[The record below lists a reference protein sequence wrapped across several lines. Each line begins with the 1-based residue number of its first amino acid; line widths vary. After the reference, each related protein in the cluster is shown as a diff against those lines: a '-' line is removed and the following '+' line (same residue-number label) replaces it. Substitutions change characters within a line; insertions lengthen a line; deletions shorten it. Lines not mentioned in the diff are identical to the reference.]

1 MNKSVPLKIKIQE
14 KESGAMA
21 LGMLFE
27 YYGCYLDR
35 QQLREEA
42 GITEAGTTSQ
52 RLVEAFSRN
61 GFETTWQRQV
71 KSSLGNLACPA
82 IARWKGGEFCVVTR
96 ITRRKIYLNDPAL
109 GRLSMSPVEFDHYFE
124 GEWIE
129 PRPTPGFCP
138 SGKKTS
144 LWTHMSDWLLDDKKV
159 IGYILL
165 LGVILT
171 VLSIILPASYKIFL
185 DGVLGMKQG
194 HFFRPLLLAL
204 VVLMAFNVVLTY
216 TQQWLVKRLEIKL
229 AVVHT
234 ARFFRR
240 LLRLPILFFMN
251 RRPGE
256 LSKRI
261 PLNATLALIFASD
274 WPKTINNFISIL
286 LYAFVMLNYNV
297 VLTVIG
303 VFFSVVNLLAL
314 KYITVK
320 REALNQTIVQNQ
332 GKTYNISTV
341 GLEMIETIKSTASE
355 NDFFAHWANYQIKTI
370 NNEQGLGLINKFLT
384 VLPNFLR
391 NLNNIILICLGSL
404 LVIYGSMTIGILV
417 AFQALMDT
425 FTKPMG
431 EIINNGGKLQ
441 DAAASLT
448 TLQDL
453 NEASEDEVFTLSQPL
468 MLSRIGPGNAKLQG
482 RLEIRGL
489 CFGYNTYEK
498 PLIEDFSLSL
508 EPGKSVALVG
518 SSGSG
523 KSTVAKLIAG
533 LFQPWAG
540 EIFFDGRRRTD
551 YPRMLLANS
560 LSTVDQHIFLFSGTV
575 AENITMWNTTISHEA
590 VAAAAHDACILDVIN
605 GREGGLEGKVEEGG
619 KNFSGGQQQRLE
631 IARALVTNPVFL
643 ILDEATSALDPNTE
657 KTIMNNLKRRVC
669 TTLVIAHR
677 LSTIRDCDEI
687 VVLDQG
693 KIVQRGTHE
702 ELVKQSSGLYY
713 NLVKLN

>member
-1 MNKSVPLKIKIQE
+1 
-14 KESGAMA
+14 MA

-27 YYGCYLDR
+27 YYGLYLNR
-35 QQLREEA
+35 EQLRQEA
-42 GITEAGTTSQ
+42 GVSETGTTSR
-52 RLVEAFSRN
+52 RLAEAFSRN
-61 GFETTWQRQV
+61 GFDTRLRRPAKACAGT
-71 KSSLGNLACPA
+71 LALPA
-82 IARWKGGEFCVVTR
+82 VARWKGEQFCVVTR
-96 ITRRKIYLNDPAL
+96 LTPRKIYLNDPDA
-109 GRLSMSPVEFDHYFE
+109 GRLSMPCAEFDKLFE

-129 PRPTPGFCP
+129 ALPGPGFHP
-138 SGKKTS
+138 SGKKNN
-144 LWTHMSDWLLDDKKV
+144 LRAHIRAWFLEDKKV
-159 IGYILL
+159 LFYILVLGGILIL
-165 LGVILT
+165 LSV
-171 VLSIILPASYKIFL
+171 ILPASYKIFL
-185 DGVLGMKQG
+185 DGVLGMKQH
-194 HFFRPLLLAL
+194 HFFRPLIILL
-204 VVLMAFNVVLTY
+204 VVLMVLNAMITF
-216 TQQWLVKRLEIKL
+216 TQQWLIKRLEIKL
-229 AVVHT
+229 AVTHT
-234 ARFFRR
+234 ARFFRH
-240 LLRLPILFFMN
+240 LLRLPILFFMS

-274 WPKTINNFISIL
+274 WPKTITNFISIL
-286 LYAFVMLNYNV
+286 VYAFVMLNYNV

-303 VFFSVVNLLAL
+303 VFFSVVNLVAL
-314 KYITVK
+314 KYITLK

-332 GKTYNISTV
+332 GKTYNISTI

-355 NDFFAHWANYQIKTI
+355 NDFFAHWANYQIKNI

-404 LVIYGSMTIGILV
+404 LVIYGNMTIGILV

-425 FTKPMG
+425 FTKPMSD
-431 EIINNGGKLQ
+431 IINNGGKLQ

-453 NEASEDEVFTLSQPL
+453 NETSEDEVFTLSKPL
-468 MLSRIGPGNAKLQG
+468 DLSRIGPGNAKLQG
-482 RLEIRGL
+482 RLEIRHL
-489 CFGYNTYEK
+489 QFGYNKYEK
-498 PLIEDFSLSL
+498 PLLDDFNLDV

-533 LFQPWAG
+533 LFEPWQG
-540 EIFFDGRRRTD
+540 EILFDGHRRTD
-551 YPRMLLANS
+551 YPRLLLANS

-575 AENITMWNTTISHEA
+575 TDNITMWNRTIPHDT
-590 VAAAAHDACILDVIN
+590 VATAARDACILDVVN
-605 GREGGLEGKVEEGG
+605 AREGGLECKVEEGG

-631 IARALVTNPVFL
+631 IARALVNDPVFL

-657 KTIMNNLKRRVC
+657 KIIMNNLRRRVC

-687 VVLDQG
+687 VVLDRG

-702 ELVKQSSGLYY
+702 ELIGQLDGLYY
-713 NLVKLN
+713 NLIKLN